1 MKLSRL
7 DAHHK
12 LYLSLIVALIVFLC
26 CYGRM
31 AASIQFILVWIGY
44 AVTQLGI
51 SWATIFCVHP
61 IEMKKIS
68 KVQDNNRTLIF
79 IFVLVAALISL
90 FVVILLLKSTQ
101 QLTGNALTL
110 HIILSI
116 TAVMCAWA
124 LVHTI
129 FVFRYA
135 HLYYETK
142 GKSSVK
148 SVSEEANAEN
158 LVSDAKENLQP
169 KYKEG
174 LEFPEEKT
182 PDYLDFTYFS
192 FVIGMTFQVSDVE
205 ISSKRIRRLALM
217 HSLVSFA
224 FNTVIVA
231 LSINI
236 ISGLM
241 TK

>member
-12 LYLSLIVALIVFLC
+12 LYLSLIAALLTFGL
-26 CYGRM
+26 CYGKM
-31 AASIQFILVWIGY
+31 AASIQFILVWISY
-44 AVTQLGI
+44 AVTQLGL

-68 KVQDNNRTLIF
+68 KVQDNNRTVIF
-79 IFVLVAALISL
+79 IFVLAAALMSL
-90 FVVILLLKSTQ
+90 FVVVLLLKSTQ
-101 QLTGNALTL
+101 QLTGDALTL

-116 TAVMCAWA
+116 AAVMCAWA

-135 HLYYETK
+135 HLYYESK
-142 GKSSVK
+142 GQSAIGP
-148 SVSEEANAEN
+148 E
-158 LVSDAKENLQP
+158 
-169 KYKEG
+169 YKEG

>member
-1 MKLSRL
+1 MNIARV

-12 LYLSLIVALIVFLC
+12 LYLSLIVALIVFIL
-26 CYGRM
+26 CYGKM
-31 AASIQFILVWIGY
+31 TGSTQFILVWIGY
-44 AVTQLGI
+44 AVTQLGL
-51 SWATIFCVHP
+51 SWTTIFMVHP
-61 IEMKKIS
+61 LEMKKIS

-79 IFVLVAALISL
+79 MFVLVAALMSL
-90 FVVILLLKSTQ
+90 FVVVLLLKSTQ
-101 QLTGNALTL
+101 HLTGSALTL
-110 HIILSI
+110 HILLSI
-116 TAVMCAWA
+116 AAVMCAWA

-135 HLYYETK
+135 HLYYESK
-142 GKSSVK
+142 GK
-148 SVSEEANAEN
+148 N
-158 LVSDAKENLQP
+158 LAKPDTFGKEQDSI

-205 ISSKRIRRLALM
+205 ISSRRIRRLALM

>member
-1 MKLSRL
+1 MNIARL

-12 LYLSLIVALIVFLC
+12 LYLSLIVALTVFVL
-26 CYGRM
+26 CYGKM
-31 AASIQFILVWIGY
+31 SASTQFILVWIGY
-44 AVTQLGI
+44 AVTQLGL
-51 SWATIFCVHP
+51 SWATIFIVHP
-61 IEMKKIS
+61 LEMKKIS

-79 IFVLVAALISL
+79 MFVLVAALMSL
-90 FVVILLLKSTQ
+90 FVVVLLLKSTQ
-101 QLTGNALTL
+101 HLTGSALTL
-110 HIILSI
+110 HILLSI
-116 TAVMCAWA
+116 AAVMCAWA

-135 HLYYETK
+135 HLYYESK
-142 GKSSVK
+142 GK
-148 SVSEEANAEN
+148 N
-158 LVSDAKENLQP
+158 LVKPATLGKEEDSS

-205 ISSKRIRRLALM
+205 ISSRRIRRLALM

>member
-12 LYLSLIVALIVFLC
+12 LYLSLIVALLVFVS
-26 CYGRM
+26 CYGKM
-31 AASIQFILVWIGY
+31 SASIQFILVWIGY
-44 AVTQLGI
+44 ALTQLGL

-68 KVQDNNRTLIF
+68 KVQDNNRTVIF
-79 IFVLVAALISL
+79 IFVLAAALMSL
-90 FVVILLLKSTQ
+90 FIVVLLLKSTQ

-110 HIILSI
+110 HILLSI

-142 GKSSVK
+142 GKAGKTAGEQDSAK
-148 SVSEEANAEN
+148 N
-158 LVSDAKENLQP
+158 LVSDSKKNVQP
-169 KYKEG
+169 QYKEG